1 MRLAS
6 SPAPVMVASATAPAA
21 DAVVS
26 WARNDIEERL
36 MFRGGRFTKVNS
48 WCSFLLAIILTF
60 GFYAALFPWRTSL
73 VGRSFYERGEIPYL
87 IAFFF
92 FWSLVVLLIKWRKLS
107 LQRSVLRLPITPEEP
122 EWVLTPQTVDAVRV
136 RIHQAVD
143 DPRQFVVFNRIL
155 TALSNLRNLG
165 RVTDVE
171 EILRAQADTD
181 ESAMETS
188 FLLLQSFVWAIP
200 VLGFIGTVE
209 GLSQA
214 IGGFGE
220 VLASTTD
227 FEQVKGA
234 LKGVTSGLSTAFET
248 TLQGLVAALVIQ
260 LGITNQKKAE
270 EEFLDA
276 CSDYCGKQIIG
287 RLRIMP
293 FELSQEGT

>member
-1 MRLAS
+1 M
-6 SPAPVMVASATAPAA
+6 
-21 DAVVS
+21 
-26 WARNDIEERL
+26 
-36 MFRGGRFTKVNS
+36 
-48 WCSFLLAIILTF
+48 
-60 GFYAALFPWRTSL
+60 
-73 VGRSFYERGEIPYL
+73 GRSFYERGEIPYL

-92 FWSLVVLLIKWRKLS
+92 FWSLAILLLKWQKLDVQRRVLTYA
-107 LQRSVLRLPITPEEP
+107 ITPDDL

-143 DPRQFVVFNRIL
+143 APRQFLVFNRIL
-155 TALSNLRNLG
+155 SALSNLRNLG

-188 FLLLQSFVWAIP
+188 FLILQSFVWAIP

-214 IGGFGE
+214 IGGFGD

-248 TLQGLVAALVIQ
+248 TLQGLVAALIIQ
-260 LGITNQKKAE
+260 LGITNQKKSE
-270 EEFLDA
+270 EEFLDS
-276 CSDYCGKQIIG
+276 CSDYCGRQIIG

-293 FELSQEGT
+293 FDSQLEEA